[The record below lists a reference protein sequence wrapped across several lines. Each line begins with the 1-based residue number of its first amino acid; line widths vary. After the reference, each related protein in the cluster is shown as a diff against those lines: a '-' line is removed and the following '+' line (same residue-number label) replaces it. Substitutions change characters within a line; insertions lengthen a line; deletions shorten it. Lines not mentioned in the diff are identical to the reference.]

1 MDNLEPLKIVDGI
14 DLLRAKRQF
23 RRLDWILTQLPD
35 KERIIISKMNLVLG
49 RGRKVNTIEIGQLI
63 DLGCLSY
70 NYGNGMLSVNKVFRD
85 YIIQLFENIN
95 NIEKEKEKKK
105 QNDNP

>member
-1 MDNLEPLKIVDGI
+1 MDSLEPLKIVDGI

-35 KERIIISKMNLVLG
+35 KERIIVSKMNLVLG
-49 RGRKVNTIEIGQLI
+49 RGRKINTIEIRQLI

-70 NYGNGMLSVNKVFRD
+70 NYGNCMLGVNKVFRD
-85 YIIQLFENIN
+85 YIIQLYENIN

-105 QNDNP
+105 QNENP